1 MTIRP
6 LLAVVTACAVLFGA
20 SYAAAR
26 LTNDGD
32 VGRAQPSETAPAPTA
47 PAGRELALSRS
58 ATLPA
63 LRKPPKP
70 APRPVSSVPDQGP
83 APAPLSPSPSP
94 QRVSTESEP
103 DDGGANAPAENP
115 PEGGQTF
122 DSDGS
127 TPTQPS
133 PPQPAPE
140 QTSAPTDFY
149 DEGG

>member
-1 MTIRP
+1 MSIRP
-6 LLAVVTACAVLFGA
+6 ALALVAACAVLFGA
-20 SYAAAR
+20 SFAGAR
-26 LTNDGD
+26 LTSDGD
-32 VGRAQPSETAPAPTA
+32 SGPAEPAGTPAPTA

-63 LRKPPKP
+63 LRKPPRP
-70 APRPVSSVPDQGP
+70 APRPVSSLPAPGP

-94 QRVSTESEP
+94 QRVSTESQP